1 MYMPSVAGCFYFTLG
16 NIHPKYRST
25 LNSIQLLALV
35 KVELLETYGMNS
47 ILEPMVKD
55 SQKLEEVHIHRS
67 TCTCICNLV
76 HKTVMHNSWIHT

>member
-55 SQKLEEVHIHRS
+55 IQKLEEVHN
-67 TCTCICNLV
+67 T
-76 HKTVMHNSWIHT
+76 